1 MRTILILVL
10 LLACAAVLPSCG
22 SGSDQVDPRE
32 VVNNPNTADGD
43 VNMEDL
49 PVFEFET
56 EEHDF
61 GRIVQGEQVSF
72 VFKFKNVG
80 KRDLVISS
88 QKATCGCTVA
98 DYPKKPVKPGESGQV
113 SIAFNSEGKKGMQTK
128 TVTLSANTQPNT
140 KVLTVRAEVVL
151 PEN

>member
-1 MRTILILVL
+1 MRIILLMVS
-10 LLACAAVLPSCG
+10 LLAILAVMPSCG
-22 SGSDQVDPRE
+22 NRTDQIDARE
-32 VVNNPNTADGD
+32 LVNNPNTADGD
-43 VNMEDL
+43 VNMDDL

-61 GRIVQGEQVSF
+61 GRIIQGEQVSF
-72 VFKFKNVG
+72 VFKFKNIG

-98 DYPKKPVKPGESGQV
+98 DYPKAPVRPGESGQV
-113 SIAFNSEGKKGMQTK
+113 TISFNSDGRKGMQTK
-128 TVTLSANTQPNT
+128 AVTLTANTQPSS